1 MNKPRKA
8 SRQLVKSLNREL
20 VINEL
25 KEFPKQS
32 RADLSKRTKLSKP
45 AVSEIVKELIE
56 EGLVIEIGLGPSS
69 GGKKPILLEY
79 NSKVNYVLGV
89 LVEDDKIF
97 ITVGDMNGELVDI
110 TQLTFTPPTEGSMI
124 VSLIENGV
132 RKILNS
138 QKIKIDKVL
147 GMTVGISGI
156 SVDPNQKIDYSPSID
171 WGDINLKDMLS
182 KKLDMQI
189 IIENDVNLMTIGEY
203 YKGSGFNIPNLV
215 YLFIGNGIGSGIIIN
230 GQFYKGSHTAA
241 GEIGYMFIG
250 NESNFRQ
257 NMGIFEA
264 TYGRFG
270 ISEML
275 KQEYLEFKQDD
286 SLIQVMQAHDHN
298 LKIKEILNEVI
309 KEWAKAAVNIISIL
323 DPEMVILS
331 GELAYMN
338 EESFNLFKSI
348 VENYVPKLPDLKIT
362 KLGSKAGLYGAVHLA
377 LNHFKQ
383 PALNIN

>member
-1 MNKPRKA
+1 VNKPRKA

-79 NSKVNYVLGV
+79 NSKANYVLGV

-348 VENYVPKLPDLKIT
+348 VEKYVPKLPDLKIT

>member
-79 NSKVNYVLGV
+79 NSKANYVLGV
-89 LVEDDKIF
+89 LLEDDKIF

>member
-1 MNKPRKA
+1 VNKPRKA

-79 NSKVNYVLGV
+79 NSKANYVLGV

>member
-79 NSKVNYVLGV
+79 NSKANYVLGV

-147 GMTVGISGI
+147 GITVGISGI

>member
-79 NSKVNYVLGV
+79 NSKANYVLGV

>member
-79 NSKVNYVLGV
+79 NSKANYVLGV

-331 GELAYMN
+331 GELEYMN

>member
-1 MNKPRKA
+1 
-8 SRQLVKSLNREL
+8 
-20 VINEL
+20 
-25 KEFPKQS
+25 
-32 RADLSKRTKLSKP
+32 
-45 AVSEIVKELIE
+45 
-56 EGLVIEIGLGPSS
+56 
-69 GGKKPILLEY
+69 
-79 NSKVNYVLGV
+79 
-89 LVEDDKIF
+89 
-97 ITVGDMNGELVDI
+97 
-110 TQLTFTPPTEGSMI
+110 
-124 VSLIENGV
+124 
-132 RKILNS
+132 
-138 QKIKIDKVL
+138 
-147 GMTVGISGI
+147 
-156 SVDPNQKIDYSPSID
+156 
-171 WGDINLKDMLS
+171 
-182 KKLDMQI
+182 MQI

-362 KLGSKAGLYGAVHLA
+362 KLGSKAGLYGVVHLA

>member
-79 NSKVNYVLGV
+79 NSRANYVLGV

-110 TQLTFTPPTEGSMI
+110 TQLTFTPPSEGSMI

-270 ISEML
+270 ISERL